1 MRSVTPPEGYS
12 VQELVSAVNGTLRG
26 DSTQRVRGIS
36 AASAPVSGTLTFLR
50 KGSRPEI
57 DRLATAGIAAVLL
70 PTKGL
75 QEFVTDGP
83 LAGLFVEQPQAAFIA
98 LIPKFF
104 QSYSTAAGIS
114 PKADVAPSAQIDPTA
129 SIGAFAVIGEGVVVK
144 AGVVIHPHVVLYPGV
159 TIGARTVIHSGA
171 VVREDCTIGDN
182 SVIQNGAVIGG
193 DGFGY
198 IPVPGQGLV
207 LVPQVGSV
215 VLGSR
220 VDVGANTCIDRGAIG
235 STTIGTGTKI
245 DNLVQVGHNT
255 TIGSHSILCGQVG
268 VAGSALIGNRV
279 TLGGSSGVAD
289 HVTIVDDVRCAGWT
303 GVAQDL
309 TKKGDYAGFPA
320 VPASEWRRE
329 VATIRKLS
337 SRSRASKLSDSEK

>member
-1 MRSVTPPEGYS
+1 V
-12 VQELVSAVNGTLRG
+12 A
-26 DSTQRVRGIS
+26 
-36 AASAPVSGTLTFLR
+36 GTLTFLR

-57 DRLATAGIAAVLL
+57 DRLATAGVSALLL
-70 PTKGL
+70 PTKDL
-75 QEFVTDGP
+75 PQFPSDCA
-83 LAGLFVEQPQAAFIA
+83 LAGIFVEQPQAAFIA
-98 LIPKFF
+98 LLPKFF
-104 QSYSTAAGIS
+104 QPYSTAGGIS
-114 PKADVAPSAQIDPTA
+114 PKADVAASAQIDPSA
-129 SIGAFAVIGEGVVVK
+129 SIGAFTVIGEGVVIQ
-144 AGVVIHPHVVLYPGV
+144 AGVVIHPHVVIYPGV

-171 VVREDCTIGDN
+171 VVREDCVIGEN

-220 VDVGANTCIDRGAIG
+220 VDVGSNSCIDRGAIG
-235 STTIGTGTKI
+235 PTTIGTGTKI

-255 TIGSHSILCGQVG
+255 TVGSHSILCGQVG
-268 VAGSALIGNRV
+268 IAGSATIGNRV

-289 HVTIVDDVRCAGWT
+289 HVTIVDEVRCAGWT

-309 TKKGDYAGFPA
+309 TEKGDYAGFPA

-329 VATIRKLS
+329 VATIRSLS
-337 SRSRASKLSDSEK
+337 RLKKRS